1 MLKPKQRHPSKQP
14 IRDPATF
21 VAFGIVLRRFRQQRQ
36 LTQEQL
42 AWNSGIDR
50 TFISE
55 LELGKKEPGLMT
67 ILILARA
74 LEIPAATFIA
84 EIEHVFAERH

>member
-1 MLKPKQRHPSKQP
+1 MLKPKQRKHSTKPT
-14 IRDPATF
+14 RDPATF
-21 VAFGIVLRRFRQQRQ
+21 AAFGMVLRRFRQQRQ

-42 AWNSGIDR
+42 AWNSEMDR

-55 LELGKKEPGLMT
+55 LELGKKEPGLVT

-74 LEIPAATFIA
+74 LEVPAATLIA
-84 EIEHVFAERH
+84 EVELALQNR

>member
-1 MLKPKQRHPSKQP
+1 MLKPKQSISSQQP
-14 IRDPATF
+14 YRNPATF
-21 VAFGIVLRRFRQQRQ
+21 AAFGIVLRRFRLQQQ

-55 LELGKKEPGLMT
+55 LELGKKEPGLVT
-67 ILILARA
+67 ILVLART
-74 LEIPAATFIA
+74 LDIPAATLIA
-84 EIEHVFAERH
+84 EVETQLAG

>member
-1 MLKPKQRHPSKQP
+1 MPKPKQQNSSKLP

-21 VAFGIVLRRFRQQRQ
+21 AAFGTALRRFRHQRQ

-55 LELGKKEPGLMT
+55 LELGKKEPGLVT
-67 ILILARA
+67 IFILAGA
-74 LEIPAATFIA
+74 LAISSATLLA
-84 EIEHVFAERH
+84 EVESILSERR

>member
-1 MLKPKQRHPSKQP
+1 MLKPKQRTSSKP
-14 IRDPATF
+14 TRDPATF
-21 VAFGIVLRRFRQQRQ
+21 AAFGTVLRRFRQQRQ

-42 AWNSGIDR
+42 AWNSEIDR

-55 LELGKKEPGLMT
+55 LELGKKEPGLVT

-74 LEIPAATFIA
+74 LDIPAATLIA
-84 EIEHVFAERH
+84 EVETALHHR